1 MSKLLSAMNVTTI
14 SRTIRQPEK
23 NYSIESLKKF
33 VNSFQSIPYIYER
46 GMKNPFLV
54 TVLHKLI
61 MDF

>member
-1 MSKLLSAMNVTTI
+1 MNVTTI
-14 SRTIRQPEK
+14 SRTLRQPEK